1 MKNRF
6 PTLSM
11 IAAVMLALSAC
22 GPGLPAA
29 TATPTGTPTPLPGQT
44 NTPRPPTSTATA
56 TRQPSSTPGVTA
68 TGNPLDAVVA
78 TVYAAM
84 TATAEV
90 RPTVPTWTP
99 GPTTDP
105 ARIGAGTPVP
115 AVQCQRDISR
125 LLALHDTE
133 ADANFFNGEN
143 KTGKPGSF
151 DPASSFQ
158 ALNHLSMQPGYRLDY
173 VYFMDGLGG
182 RPLLYARKIDQAP
195 FASYD
200 DYLKAIGGGRD
211 QRSYEE
217 LDNAYDYLKFLRSD
231 DTSAGYFQYVAMAT
245 MGNQFYLWW
254 HGLYNDFRILC
265 SYQDLEEVQKQL
277 AAWGSE
283 GLNIP
288 AEVMEKA
295 SKINF
300 APTVHLT
307 ADSAVVRVVGFSKW
321 GGLIEE
327 YFTLSRQFPHNLLD
341 SGGQILVEWDC
352 GIAF

>member
-1 MKNRF
+1 MKHRI
-6 PTLSM
+6 PTLSL
-11 IAAVMLALSAC
+11 ILAVMLALSAC
-22 GPGLPAA
+22 GPGQPAA
-29 TATPTGTPTPLPGQT
+29 TATPADTLTPLPGQT
-44 NTPRPPTSTATA
+44 NTARPPTSTITA
-56 TRQPSSTPGVTA
+56 TRAPSSTPTLA
-68 TGNPLDAVVA
+68 PAGNLLDPVVG

-84 TATAEV
+84 TATAAV

-105 ARIGAGTPVP
+105 ARIGAGTPQPVS
-115 AVQCQRDISR
+115 QCQQQIRG
-125 LLALHDTE
+125 LLALHDAP
-133 ADANFFNGEN
+133 ADENFFNGEA

-158 ALNHLSMQPGYRLDY
+158 VLNRLSMQPGYRLDY
-173 VYFMDGLGG
+173 VYFMDELGG

-200 DYLKAIGGGRD
+200 DYLKAVGGRD

-217 LDNAYDYLKFLRSD
+217 LDKAYDYLQFLRSD

-254 HGLYNDFRILC
+254 HGLYNDFQILC
-265 SYQDLEEVQKQL
+265 SYEDLQGVQKQL

-295 SKINF
+295 SKINYT
-300 APTVHLT
+300 PTVHLT

-321 GGLIEE
+321 GGVIEE
-327 YFTLSRQFPHNLLD
+327 YFTLSRTFPHNLLD